1 MERGWTPLIQ
11 SVAGCVAWCATGH
24 FEFTRA
30 LHVEDGLVW
39 YIVIADCSLEQIYH
53 DVPPIVFDVEL
64 MNGESHLPAEEF
76 GLAWVY
82 TALVVILVLAGGY
95 GFTLVQEQKSN
106 LGSLHLIVKL
116 LLLAYA
122 LNLVSTSLECTHL
135 WIYAANGKGSWF
147 FNKLGELIQAS
158 FCVVVN
164 FVLLCLACGWTL
176 TQEATTASFMEAFR
190 DPAKLFQ
197 FVTVGGFQ
205 VPHLVLSV
213 RVFLVPRPLS
223 PAHCAAARRH
233 GYSTARTLRPVL

>member
-1 MERGWTPLIQ
+1 M
-11 SVAGCVAWCATGH
+11 
-24 FEFTRA
+24 
-30 LHVEDGLVW
+30 W